1 MWDQVEF
8 SDTLLA
14 LSLFFFIPG
23 YAFISA
29 LFPGKKEISG
39 IERFTLSV
47 GFSLILTVFDDFLIS
62 LFPWGYRPA
71 PIVVSI
77 IGITAFFSIV
87 SLLTRKLL
95 DEDEQFSFSIKEFST
110 SPTGSENHLSPLR
123 FQTFN
128 QKVFWNR
135 NEAKWFL
142 DPVGEVLD
150 YIKIQIKKLC
160 SGEAWKLEQLI

>member
-1 MWDQVEF
+1 MPHLKKCIYVDDLIAVTFF
-8 SDTLLA
+8 SCLGAVFVLIPPFNETLFKIPLA

-47 GFSLILTVFDDFLIS
+47 GFSLILTVFDGFLIS

-95 DEDEQFSFSIKEFST
+95 DEDEQFSFSIKEFYKRSQV
-110 SPTGSENHLSPLR
+110 R
-123 FQTFN
+123 
-128 QKVFWNR
+128 
-135 NEAKWFL
+135 
-142 DPVGEVLD
+142 
-150 YIKIQIKKLC
+150 
-160 SGEAWKLEQLI
+160 